1 MADDDVDCG
10 VAPQIAKSSSTIRQR
25 IIGGFEA
32 QLGEFPW
39 YNKLLSGLNEVILIK
54 GFCTYFKN
62 SFKKY

>member
-1 MADDDVDCG
+1 VADDDVDCG

-39 YNKLLSGLNEVILIK
+39 
-54 GFCTYFKN
+54 
-62 SFKKY
+62 